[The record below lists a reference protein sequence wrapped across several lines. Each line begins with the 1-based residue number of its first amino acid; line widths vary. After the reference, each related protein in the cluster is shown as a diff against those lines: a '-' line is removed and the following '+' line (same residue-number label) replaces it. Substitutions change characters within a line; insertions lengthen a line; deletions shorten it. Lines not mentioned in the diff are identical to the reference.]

1 MSKDFNISMICLILN
16 WFVYD
21 PSWMLHLSEFVRT
34 LRSSVL
40 VVFNNFL
47 LIDATARSKISSD
60 QKRFFIALSLYIPF
74 HFSRTLPLNDKG
86 KLDNRGKE
94 SSLDSCQATNVTK
107 NVLDRLYSLYWVA
120 WLDSTTDC
128 MCSTCC
134 TDKEHA
140 TFRLGFIELL
150 L

>member
-1 MSKDFNISMICLILN
+1 MSKDFNISIICLILN

-60 QKRFFIALSLYIPF
+60 QKRFFSALSLYPLSFFANTPF
-74 HFSRTLPLNDKG
+74 NFTSLSFFVALNTYIWNSFSFCFLEVTG
-86 KLDNRGKE
+86 KIFIYLFERARNCFPFYCNTR
-94 SSLDSCQATNVTK
+94 Q
-107 NVLDRLYSLYWVA
+107 
-120 WLDSTTDC
+120 
-128 MCSTCC
+128 
-134 TDKEHA
+134 
-140 TFRLGFIELL
+140 LG
-150 L
+150 